1 MLVVLSW
8 LCVYAN
14 ANVNVS
20 MTASS
25 ELKEDYFYLT
35 PESNR

>member
-1 MLVVLSW
+1 MLMLM
-8 LCVYAN
+8 LMLMLAL
-14 ANVNVS
+14 
-20 MTASS
+20 TASS